1 MARYTQHLPRQADD
15 EHAAPYY
22 VPTQKSGNLFQ
33 KIKGFFNQPNKVKNN
48 EPIGAD
54 THGQQQQQQ
63 TKKNHPFENVNVSAV
78 DLSLQSNLSYTSR
91 NPNDTLSEFFNRK
104 GDTPLNDIEIE
115 GVLSLIKKSQ
125 TSRAPSRNNS
135 TMFSITNNSIHPQ
148 SRHQQ
153 HQFNH
158 SMFLNSNTDSKL
170 GGLSSFN
177 DVNNTTILRPA
188 SSKMKAPVRINTPTY
203 VPRKPSGSK
212 NTTLD
217 NSALHNTSNK
227 SFNSSVA
234 SRSFM
239 NKDAIRKRRI
249 VDYSALQS
257 PYKMKNP
264 SSLSAF
270 LEKKKH
276 LEKQINEEKAQS
288 LKTHAAA
295 PGDKSGINYNG
306 GIIDL
311 SNLDDNDEEEEVI
324 EKKRKVDR
332 VMPLESQKL
341 SKTASKV
348 LDILNFDNAKKTTSK
363 EQIKTFKP
371 PNSEDLIITIDDE
384 GEDVAKKPQKP
395 QPNDFKSTPK
405 EIPAAKPLPVF
416 NFKAQK
422 ELGKDFVKEPA
433 KGPVKDPVKE
443 PAKETKIPQFTFKVV
458 EQQNQQPKP
467 TSNIPAFSFGSAKT
481 TPTTSTES
489 KPPILNFGNPLK
501 VSSSSEDVGKQVKNI
516 VVPQV
521 QPIIIGKKEET
532 PTESLEDVEII
543 DSFEFPDVEVSST
556 DTASGSNSHATN
568 GVHNKP
574 AIDGRRE
581 PQFEFPAIPSISPK
595 TLELVE
601 AEPADQYQDVFRF

>member
-1 MARYTQHLPRQADD
+1 
-15 EHAAPYY
+15 
-22 VPTQKSGNLFQ
+22 
-33 KIKGFFNQPNKVKNN
+33 
-48 EPIGAD
+48 
-54 THGQQQQQQ
+54 
-63 TKKNHPFENVNVSAV
+63 
-78 DLSLQSNLSYTSR
+78 
-91 NPNDTLSEFFNRK
+91 
-104 GDTPLNDIEIE
+104 
-115 GVLSLIKKSQ
+115 
-125 TSRAPSRNNS
+125 
-135 TMFSITNNSIHPQ
+135 
-148 SRHQQ
+148 
-153 HQFNH
+153 
-158 SMFLNSNTDSKL
+158 MFLNSNTDSKL

-227 SFNSSVA
+227 SFNSSIA
-234 SRSFM
+234 SRTFM

-270 LEKKKH
+270 LEKKKL
-276 LEKQINEEKAQS
+276 LEKQINEEKTQS
-288 LKTHAAA
+288 LKTHVSAQ
-295 PGDKSGINYNG
+295 GDKSGINYNG

-311 SNLDDNDEEEEVI
+311 SNLDDNDEEKEVF
-324 EKKRKVDR
+324 EKKRNVDR
-332 VMPLESQKL
+332 VKPLELQKL

-363 EQIKTFKP
+363 EQKKTFKAP
-371 PNSEDLIITIDDE
+371 KSEGLIITIDDE
-384 GEDVAKKPQKP
+384 GEDVAKTEPQKP
-395 QPNDFKSTPK
+395 QPNGFKSTPK

-416 NFKAQK
+416 NFKAAK
-422 ELGKDFVKEPA
+422 ELGKDFAKEPA
-433 KGPVKDPVKE
+433 KE
-443 PAKETKIPQFTFKVV
+443 PAKETKAPQFTTFKVV

-467 TSNIPAFSFGSAKT
+467 TSNTPAFSFGSSKT
-481 TPTTSTES
+481 TAATSPES
-489 KPPILNFGNPLK
+489 KPPVFNFGNPLK
-501 VSSSSEDVGKQVKNI
+501 FSFSKEDVGKQVNNI
-516 VVPQV
+516 ILPEV
-521 QPIIIGKKEET
+521 QTVINGRKEET
-532 PTESLEDVEII
+532 PTEPLEDVEII

-568 GVHNKP
+568 GLHSKP
-574 AIDGRRE
+574 AIDGRTE